1 LEDSCNGKSQ
11 DDRLSYEAIIETT
24 TNKIGRSPRPNLA
37 VSGSRSGPLTG
48 SDSDHWPR
56 MSDVGSTAE
65 KPMVCLTLRWR
76 EMDSNFRFRA
86 RGAID
91 LSSRLS
97 SMFLKMFVSAKQI
110 YGRDRAGGSCR
121 VAPERQTVA
130 LPPEAAVI
138 R

>member
-1 LEDSCNGKSQ
+1 
-11 DDRLSYEAIIETT
+11 
-24 TNKIGRSPRPNLA
+24 
-37 VSGSRSGPLTG
+37 
-48 SDSDHWPR
+48 
-56 MSDVGSTAE
+56 
-65 KPMVCLTLRWR
+65 
-76 EMDSNFRFRA
+76 MDSNFRFRA

-97 SMFLKMFVSAKQI
+97 SMFLKMFVSAEQI